1 MSSLCG
7 LRYAA
12 CLLTKRFGTSGR
24 AESLRSLIEKIWGG
38 QSGRYLAE
46 ARKLEHHYPHAL
58 KVKYNGS

>member
-1 MSSLCG
+1 MWLEVC
-7 LRYAA
+7 
-12 CLLTKRFGTSGR
+12 CLSFDKTGFGTSGR